1 MKNLLVIIP
10 ARGGSKGLPNKNILK
25 LNDKPLINY
34 TIEAAKEV
42 FDINQIV
49 VSTDSIKIK
58 DEAEK
63 LGLNIYKLRPK
74 SLAEDD
80 VSSYDV
86 IEYELNEYSKKVNE
100 PDVVILLQPTSP
112 LRTSK
117 NIKEALKL
125 YNSNSDMVVSV
136 KKSHSNPYFNLFE
149 ENDKGF
155 LNKSKISNII
165 RRQDCPD
172 VWEFNGAIYIIN
184 VKSLRKIKSMN
195 FERIVKYEMNEHN
208 SIDIDNKLD
217 FIMCKILIDEN
228 NKNYT

>member
-1 MKNLLVIIP
+1 LKNLLVIIP
-10 ARGGSKGLPNKNILK
+10 ARAGSKGLPNKNILK

-49 VSTDSIKIK
+49 VSTDCIKIK
-58 DEAEK
+58 SEAEK

-86 IEYELNEYSKKVNE
+86 IEHELNEYSNKVNE

-117 NIKEALKL
+117 NIREALKL
-125 YNSNSDMVVSV
+125 YNSSIDMVVSV

-155 LNKSKISNII
+155 LNKSKISNIT

-184 VKSLRKIKSMN
+184 VKSLRKTKSMN